1 MAYTVNKTNSSATPS
16 SYTVQDSGVN
26 TQTDL
31 SLIGKGY
38 AGYGEL
44 IAENFLHLLENF
56 ANPSAPSKPIV
67 GQLWYDSGAQKLK
80 VYTGAN
86 FVPSGSSV
94 PYGSTAPANL
104 VTGDLW
110 IDSDTSQLFFYNG
123 TSNIL
128 IGPTTSSGTNTNGFL
143 YESIIDSTDVSQN
156 VTKWFNDGNLIAIIS
171 EDTFTPKAAISGFAT
186 ITKGI
191 TLSTAIS
198 DLRFAGVSSDSDK
211 LGNVAAANYLR
222 SNTNDTTSG
231 TLGIVNDT
239 GLSVG
244 IDSDFKVSVEST
256 GVVVQNIISD
266 KDITFKTND
275 AGAVTTLMTM
285 DGSESRIGIG
295 TTTPSTIL
303 DVSGTVTATAFT
315 GPLTGAVTGNLTGDV
330 TGDVTGTVTG
340 SASLNLLKT
349 GGTLTGTLTSRA
361 ILPSADSTYNVGTDG
376 TRFATA
382 FLDTLDATDIKTQ
395 GVTINDN
402 LIQAS
407 RSNDNLELKG
417 AGTGA
422 VHIDGL
428 SVTGT
433 VLKASDSSA
442 VTIED
447 DLQVQGALTAD
458 SIVGEVLSVGTVS
471 SGVTTDQTID
481 MSTARF
487 AEVYVNGNLA
497 LNITNIQAGTR
508 KVIAVITQ
516 TATIRQIEYKLD
528 GTSQGSRPI
537 GDGSTTNSE
546 QLYEINGLETR
557 KYIAQ
562 YDTVA

>member
-361 ILPSADSTYNVGTDG
+361 ILPSADSSYNVGTDG

>member
-275 AGAVTTLMTM
+275 AGTTTTLMTM

>member
-171 EDTFTPKAAISGFAT
+171 EDTFTPKAAISGFGT

-231 TLGIVNDT
+231 TLGVINDT

-275 AGAVTTLMTM
+275 AGTTTTLMTM

-382 FLDTLDATDIKTQ
+382 FLDTLDATDIKSQ

-422 VHIDGL
+422 VNIDGL

-487 AEVYVNGNLA
+487 AEVYVNGNVA

>member
-56 ANPSAPSKPIV
+56 ANASAPSKPIV

-94 PYGSTAPANL
+94 PYTSTAPANL

-128 IGPTTSSGTNTNGFL
+128 IGPTTSSGANTNGFL

-171 EDTFTPKAAISGFAT
+171 DDTFTPKAAISGFGT

-275 AGAVTTLMTM
+275 AGTTTTLMTM

-382 FLDTLDATDIKTQ
+382 FLDTLDATDIKSQ

-422 VHIDGL
+422 VNIDGL

-487 AEVYVNGNLA
+487 AEVYVNGNVA

>member
-516 TATIRQIEYKLD
+516 TATIRQIECKLD